1 MEFEKE
7 KIKVIKKIHSLD
19 NAIRGSVFE
28 YNRYCGKSSCNCAR
42 TKKPHKSIF
51 LSFKH
56 QGKTR
61 LIPIKKDQVPQIK
74 KRIKDYKE
82 LKSAIDELTRINAEL
97 LRKEQ

>member
-28 YNRYCGKSSCNCAR
+28 YKRYCGKSSCNCAR
-42 TKKPHKSIF
+42 IKKPHKSMF

-61 LIPIKKDQVPQIK
+61 LIPIKKDQVPKIK

-97 LRKEQ
+97 LRKE